1 MQGLKTHGWV
11 SAGLLRAAGTLFVR
25 DAPKPPHRLRLH
37 YVDVFKFKQGKIVQ
51 FLLPDSE
58 MIGAPDVKRFNL
70 TSRIQTRGFTRV
82 TNGFSKKSESHE
94 ARSFRCGRAP
104 TISAAPD
111 ARYSKGC
118 IQAIGDYPQ
127 RETSLRSRV

>member
-94 ARSFRCGRAP
+94 ARSFVVGELLQSLPRP
-104 TISAAPD
+104 TPD
-111 ARYSKGC
+111 TLKVAYKPLG
-118 IQAIGDYPQ
+118 IIPNVKPA
-127 RETSLRSRV
+127 